1 MVFIFI
7 YKTLKCCNIDR
18 SLYMYLNHE
27 YVWNKCENST
37 SNITL
42 NHKFWHRKMFMG
54 HLELNIFKKASKH
67 CLYHRVLLYSVLSP
81 KEISS
86 SSSSLLSLLRI
97 MLLDVSV
104 EEIVRYIFEIF
115 EWHKSNFFPHQ
126 WSCLRHPS
134 FLKWTNKSQGIN

>member
-1 MVFIFI
+1 MFIFI
-7 YKTLKCCNIDR
+7 SKTLKCYSHSKYIF
-18 SLYMYLNHE
+18 HE
-27 YVWNKCENST
+27 YFWNKYENST

-42 NHKFWHRKMFMG
+42 NHKVWHRKMFMG
-54 HLELNIFKKASKH
+54 HLELNIFKKASNIV
-67 CLYHRVLLYSVLSP
+67 CITVLLYSVLSP

-104 EEIVRYIFEIF
+104 EEIVRYIFQIF